1 MKVILKSIK
10 LIQFKIYNFVQV
22 MLKNIL
28 DNYL

>member
-22 MLKNIL
+22 MLKNIF